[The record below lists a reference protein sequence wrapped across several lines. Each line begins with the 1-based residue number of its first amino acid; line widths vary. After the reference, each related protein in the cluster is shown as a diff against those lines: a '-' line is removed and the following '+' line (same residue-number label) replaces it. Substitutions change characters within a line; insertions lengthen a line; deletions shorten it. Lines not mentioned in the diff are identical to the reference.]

1 MSDSENR
8 FYPYNK
14 VYEGYIDL
22 SKTTDMP
29 KMIADDLLDMPRGNG
44 YNPPDDNTYPRC
56 RFWKYLYYDEEM
68 PLEKSLPTPKQK
80 KSVLFSTDSP
90 TKAPTKKGYRIFPQ
104 IYIPQAQSEAQTRLY
119 IYMGRTIADSDY
131 KVQISIICDIWTN
144 TNYESNTKSFDSYS
158 RLFAMEQALIECL
171 SGVNIRGTGT
181 FYFNRSRHPDC
192 GSMPIRNEENIGRRV
207 VFGLEVTAE
216 QPTGG
221 IENNGVEIGNGLFM
235 G

>member
-29 KMIADDLLDMPRGNG
+29 KMIADYLLDMPRGNG

-119 IYMGRTIADSDY
+119 KNGVRLDLNRVRGITAEDQRYRVYGNDG
-131 KVQISIICDIWTN
+131 
-144 TNYESNTKSFDSYS
+144 SF
-158 RLFAMEQALIECL
+158 
-171 SGVNIRGTGT
+171 
-181 FYFNRSRHPDC
+181 
-192 GSMPIRNEENIGRRV
+192 
-207 VFGLEVTAE
+207 FGLADADREE
-216 QPTGG
+216 GCLR
-221 IENNGVEIGNGLFM
+221 IYKNL
-235 G
+235 